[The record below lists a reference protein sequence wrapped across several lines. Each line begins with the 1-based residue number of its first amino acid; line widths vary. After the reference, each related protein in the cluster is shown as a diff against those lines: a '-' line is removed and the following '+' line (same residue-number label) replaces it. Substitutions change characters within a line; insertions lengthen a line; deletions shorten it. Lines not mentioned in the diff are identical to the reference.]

1 MEQETGY
8 LAALEAAVTYQ
19 LSGGEDL
26 TLQTKDGSVSVRFM
40 QAS

>member
-1 MEQETGY
+1 LLGY

-19 LSGGEDL
+19 LSGEDL
-26 TLQTKDGSVSVRFM
+26 TLQTKDNNISVRFM